1 MKYFKLLCCSSLL
14 LILASCSSSDNPPIY
29 SVAECFDW
37 TNSER
42 AYELITGQPSTI
54 EKIRTNIVCINRDT
68 SDSLLVFSGLKDGK
82 LWIEG
87 YHYDQKCWTG
97 INYLIDGKLPY
108 NFTKVIS
115 LIDKEN
121 YQKEIR
127 YRQGEEIIIDTLSY
141 FYITELFI
149 SGNKSV
155 CRYRSWYNP
164 TQYNTYH
171 ENGHYIEYIKFF
183 PSGITVEV
191 ERFSEMSLWTPDY
204 IIVNRLSDHNSYY
217 DCYSMDGQYQYSAK
231 LYPFNYIG
239 VSKECGISTFLPS
252 KYNIATGNC
261 EWNITEQQIIDK
273 LGLSLSDN
281 DKISVSYSSKQS
293 ESIWIYKVKVLYEDL
308 YKGDDTYEI
317 RVDINQGKLI

>member
-42 AYELITGQPSTI
+42 AYELITGKPSTI

-87 YHYDQKCWTG
+87 YHSDQKGWTG

-121 YQKEIR
+121 FQKEFR
-127 YRQGEEIIIDTLSY
+127 YRKWGEIYIDTLSQI
-141 FYITELFI
+141 YINRLLI
-149 SGNKSV
+149 SGNKSI
-155 CRYRSWYNP
+155 CHYYS
-164 TQYNTYH
+164 QYGGNDSGWH
-171 ENGHYIEYIKFF
+171 IGYIKFF
-183 PSGITVEV
+183 PSGITLENIK
-191 ERFSEMSLWTPDY
+191 SMNQWTPDY
-204 IIVNRLSDHNSYY
+204 IIVERLSDYVVSPEIYNE
-217 DCYSMDGQYQYSAK
+217 CYSMDGQYQFSAK
-231 LYPFNYIG
+231 LNPFNYIA

-252 KYNIATGNC
+252 KDNIVTGNC